1 MEYPVRLEELHAI
14 SLGNDVKIARGTWIN
29 PVGEWSGTKYG
40 GEIVIG
46 DRTWIS
52 YDVQI
57 SAARSVVIEEDVVI
71 ASGAVIVD
79 HLHDHSYIDKP
90 IFMSPLTQPDPVR
103 IGKGSFLGVNCF
115 IGPGVQIGEHAVI
128 GANAVV
134 TKNVP
139 SYCIAVGFRPAC
151 IDSTSQSRSHKL
163 RTMTTL
169 RIGPARCGLAEAPIA
184 VAAQLLPSIAS
195 GKSSSARRLF
205 SNSAAM
211 AIANLAGRGLG
222 YAYIVLMARKL
233 DARYLGAYAVLV
245 TTSLLIELVSN
256 LGLDKI
262 LVREI
267 TKGSAEVGQ
276 GFFLAA
282 LPVRLAMALPAAA
295 CAWLL
300 LHAFFFQRLFAPF
313 WCIALYLCAVFPVVA
328 ARNCEAFL
336 TAHERLLPV
345 AISQACERA
354 IVFLA
359 VVALAFGQINFAGLL
374 CIIPVAS
381 LLRLVIVASATR
393 RLWNRTV
400 RAIRPPVFSFLQ
412 QAVELLSVE
421 ILAMVYFRSDTFLVA
436 RMNGLAVAGIYQIT
450 YKIFD
455 LCISL
460 FAGFLQ
466 AVFPRMVRDRSRA
479 SLLKILGLGVAALLV
494 PATIII
500 LARGLILGSIHPE
513 YIAGS
518 TSLIWLMLTVPLVF
532 TTSTLANAAI
542 VAGHVRV
549 LIVCAALLI
558 VTNVGMNLILIPKY
572 SINGAAF
579 STFACEL
586 LSAALLGPF
595 IFFKLARSQG
605 AA

>member
-1 MEYPVRLEELHAI
+1 MA
-14 SLGNDVKIARGTWIN
+14 DV
-29 PVGEWSGTKYG
+29 P
-40 GEIVIG
+40 IV
-46 DRTWIS
+46 
-52 YDVQI
+52 VQG
-57 SAARSVVIEEDVVI
+57 R
-71 ASGAVIVD
+71 
-79 HLHDHSYIDKP
+79 
-90 IFMSPLTQPDPVR
+90 
-103 IGKGSFLGVNCF
+103 
-115 IGPGVQIGEHAVI
+115 
-128 GANAVV
+128 
-134 TKNVP
+134 
-139 SYCIAVGFRPAC
+139 
-151 IDSTSQSRSHKL
+151 
-163 RTMTTL
+163 
-169 RIGPARCGLAEAPIA
+169 
-184 VAAQLLPSIAS
+184 LLPSIAPTN
-195 GKSSSARRLF
+195 SSAARRLF

-222 YAYIVLMARKL
+222 YAYIILMAGKL
-233 DARYLGAYAVLV
+233 DPRYLGAYAVLV
-245 TTSLLIELVSN
+245 TTSLLIELISN

-267 TKGSAEVGQ
+267 TKGTAEVGQ

-282 LPVRLAMALPAAA
+282 LPVRLAMAVPTAA

-300 LHAFFFQRLFAPF
+300 LHAFFSQRLFAPF
-313 WCIALYLCAVFPVVA
+313 WCVALYLCAIFPVVA

-345 AISQACERA
+345 AISQACERVT
-354 IVFLA
+354 VFLA
-359 VVALAFGQINFAGLL
+359 VFALAFGQLSFAGLL

-381 LLRLVIVASATR
+381 FVRLLIVASSVSQ
-393 RLWNRTV
+393 LWSHNV
-400 RAIRPPVFSFLQ
+400 RALRPSVRSFLK

-436 RMNGLAVAGIYQIT
+436 RMDGLAITGIYQIT

-479 SLLKILGLGVAALLV
+479 SLLKILAFGVAVLLV
-494 PATIII
+494 PAGFII

-518 TSLIWLMLTVPLVF
+518 KSLVWLMLTVPLVF

-542 VAGHVRV
+542 AAGHVRI
-549 LIVCAALLI
+549 LIVCAVGLI
-558 VTNVGMNLILIPKY
+558 VTNVGMNMILIPKY

-586 LSAALLGPF
+586 LSVVLLGPF
-595 IFFKLARSQG
+595 IFFKLGDSEG